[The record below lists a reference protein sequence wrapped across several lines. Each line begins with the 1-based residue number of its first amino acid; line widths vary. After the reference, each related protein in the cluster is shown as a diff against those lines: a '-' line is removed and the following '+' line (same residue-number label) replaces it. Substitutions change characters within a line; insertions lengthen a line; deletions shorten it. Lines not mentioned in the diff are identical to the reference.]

1 MSLEKLNALDAHVR
15 KLIQEVIVLRQ
26 ENGKLREEL
35 QRARDSQVREE
46 ERAIAWEEERTQIR
60 SRIERVLEE
69 LEVAD
74 SRNGTLEEA
83 MTCDQTH

>member
-46 ERAIAWEEERTQIR
+46 ERAIAWEEERSQIR

-74 SRNGTLEEA
+74 SQNGTLEEA